1 MRGLELWFNKLISG
15 EESPIQCDNY
25 LDASE
30 SFCFTTG
37 GLFLQ
42 QSLPFASL
50 RTSPDH
56 ASRYFSMTCRSD
68 VFGCGSRR
76 RGMFMSVSLS
86 SVKASVECV
95 DQEPGNILRKNGDR
109 NISEDEMMAFK
120 MVDEGEKVKKEKVKL
135 RGGASAFNTTK
146 HLWAGAVSAMV
157 SRFGFRFYTMYITSR
172 VCA

>member
-1 MRGLELWFNKLISG
+1 
-15 EESPIQCDNY
+15 
-25 LDASE
+25 
-30 SFCFTTG
+30 
-37 GLFLQ
+37 
-42 QSLPFASL
+42 
-50 RTSPDH
+50 
-56 ASRYFSMTCRSD
+56 
-68 VFGCGSRR
+68 
-76 RGMFMSVSLS
+76 MSVSLS